1 MKTTIKLFLIVSM
14 FCATAFADGNQGA
27 GGRACGGQGQD
38 PCDPPPCTENCG
50 GNYATT
56 APGDGQISVDII
68 TAIAEE
74 IYWIG
79 F

>member
-14 FCATAFADGNQGA
+14 FCATVFADGNQGS
-27 GGRACGGQGQD
+27 GGYNCGGQGQE
-38 PCDPPPCTENCG
+38 PCEPPCTVNCG
-50 GNYATT
+50 GAAPTM
-56 APGDGQISVDII
+56 APGDGEISVDII
-68 TAIAEE
+68 TAIAQE

>member
-14 FCATAFADGNQGA
+14 FCATVLADGNQGS
-27 GGRACGGQGQD
+27 GGYKCENGQET
-38 PCDPPPCTENCG
+38 CPPPCTENCG
-50 GNYATT
+50 GDFATT
-56 APGDGQISVDII
+56 APGDGQISVDIL

-74 IYWIG
+74 IYMIG

>member
-14 FCATAFADGNQGA
+14 FCATVFADGNQGS
-27 GGRACGGQGQD
+27 GGYQCQNGQET
-38 PCDPPPCTENCG
+38 CPPPCTVNCG
-50 GNYATT
+50 DVYATT
-56 APGDGQISVDII
+56 APGDGTISVDII
-68 TAIAEE
+68 TAVAEE